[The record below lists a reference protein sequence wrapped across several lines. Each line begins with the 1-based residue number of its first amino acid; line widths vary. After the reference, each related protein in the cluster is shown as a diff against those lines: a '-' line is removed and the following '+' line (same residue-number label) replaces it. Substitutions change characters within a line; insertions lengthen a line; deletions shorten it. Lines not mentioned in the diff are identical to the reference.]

1 MCFKKNSQQSKVQNQ
16 MVSQKNS
23 IKHLKNSYYL
33 SSSNYSKKLE
43 YGTLTNLFYKVTII
57 LKPKTDKDSSNNKNY
72 RPISLMNTDAKFL
85 NNTLANP
92 IYQYIKSITYHDQ
105 VGVIPSTPRW
115 FSIHKSINVIYHINK
130 RRIKIT

>member
-1 MCFKKNSQQSKVQNQ
+1 

-43 YGTLTNLFYKVTII
+43 HGTLTNLFYKVTII
-57 LKPKTDKDSSNNKNY
+57 LILKTDKESNNNKNY
-72 RPISLMNTDAKFL
+72 RPISSMNTDAKFL

-115 FSIHKSINVIYHINK
+115 FSIHKSINVIYQINK
-130 RRIKIT
+130 RRIKNT